1 MMLLHL
7 QITRANNALTAAPPV
22 FQDLNVALVISIIN
36 VPTVW
41 TLNCVSAPMASMM
54 IPAIKHVNLV
64 QLTA

>member
-7 QITRANNALTAAPPV
+7 QITRVNSVLIAAPLA
-22 FQDLNVALVISIIN
+22 FQDHNVALVISIIN
-36 VPTVW
+36 APTVW
-41 TLNCVSAPMASMM
+41 TLNCVSAPMDSTM